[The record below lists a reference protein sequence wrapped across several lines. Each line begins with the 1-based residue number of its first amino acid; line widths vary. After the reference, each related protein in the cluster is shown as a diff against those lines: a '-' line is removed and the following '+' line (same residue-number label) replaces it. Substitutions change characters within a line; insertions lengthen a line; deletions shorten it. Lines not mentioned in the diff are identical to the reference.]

1 MNGASG
7 SAKGAP
13 MRSELRKLTL
23 VFLCLLFPSVHA
35 APAAEFRDPI
45 DYFFHPFLGD
55 LRAEAADAKKAGK
68 HAIVVMYEF
77 DDCPYCARM
86 KREVLSRPDV
96 QEFYRK
102 NFQVFQIDTKGDQ
115 EITGFDG
122 KDSIEKEF
130 ARAAGVRATPTFV
143 FYGFDGKPLLTRT
156 GGIYDPKE
164 FILLGE
170 YVASGAYRSETFAK
184 YRQSKK
190 GS

>member
-1 MNGASG
+1 
-7 SAKGAP
+7 
-13 MRSELRKLTL
+13 MRTELHRWALI
-23 VFLCLLFPSVHA
+23 VLCLLIPAAHA
-35 APAAEFRDPI
+35 APQTAYRDPI

-55 LRAEAADAKKAGK
+55 LRAEATDAKKAGK

-96 QEFYRK
+96 QEYYRR

-122 KDSIEKEF
+122 TNTIEKEF

-143 FYGFDGKPLLTRT
+143 FYGFDGKPLVTRV
-156 GGIYDPKE
+156 GGIYDPQE
-164 FILLGE
+164 FLLLGK
-170 YVASGAYRSETFAK
+170 YVASGAYRSQTFAAFRK
-184 YRQSKK
+184 SQK

>member
-1 MNGASG
+1 
-7 SAKGAP
+7 
-13 MRSELRKLTL
+13 MRAELRKLALLL
-23 VFLCLLFPSVHA
+23 VCLLLPAAHA
-35 APAAEFRDPI
+35 APATAYRDPI

-96 QEFYRK
+96 QEYYRK
-102 NFQVFQIDTKGDQ
+102 HFQVFQIDTRGAQ

-122 KDSIEKEF
+122 KNAMERDF

-143 FYGFDGKPLLTRT
+143 FYGFDGKPLVTRV
-156 GGIYDPKE
+156 GGIYDPRE
-164 FILLGE
+164 FLLLGR
-170 YVASGAYRSETFAK
+170 YVASGAYRTQSFAQFQK
-184 YRQSKK
+184 SRK
-190 GS
+190 GT